1 MLAFLGVMAFFA
13 CGVMGAVTREEVNAL
28 VPVDHGVYIV
38 TEETYN
44 EFVNWNPRV
53 LLCFHYNTSAE

>member
-1 MLAFLGVMAFFA
+1 MIAIIGVMAIFA
-13 CGVMGAVTREEVNAL
+13 SGVIGAVTKEEVNAL
-28 VPVDHGVYIV
+28 VQSDHGVYMV
-38 TEETYN
+38 TEETYG